1 MPEEL
6 VSFVRLL
13 LMPTDEWEKT
23 SRKTKL
29 PKSKVDVAVL
39 DVIQSTLLKRLKEYP
54 TTLEVSS
61 QFHHTVRAH

>member
-1 MPEEL
+1 M
-6 VSFVRLL
+6 RLL
-13 LMPTDEWEKT
+13 LIPTDEWDKT

-29 PKSKVDVAVL
+29 PKPKVDIAVL
-39 DVIQSTLLKRLKEYP
+39 DVIQATLLRRLKEYP